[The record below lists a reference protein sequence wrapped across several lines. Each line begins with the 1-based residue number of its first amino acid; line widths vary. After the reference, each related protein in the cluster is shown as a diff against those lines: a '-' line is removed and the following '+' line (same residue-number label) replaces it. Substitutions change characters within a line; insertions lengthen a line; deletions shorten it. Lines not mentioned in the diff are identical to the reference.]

1 MYSIGEVAKACGVA
15 PYQIKHMLLK
25 GVLKEPRRLAGRRC
39 FADRDLERVRRYLE
53 SRKPK

>member
-15 PYQIKHMLLK
+15 PYQIKYMLLK